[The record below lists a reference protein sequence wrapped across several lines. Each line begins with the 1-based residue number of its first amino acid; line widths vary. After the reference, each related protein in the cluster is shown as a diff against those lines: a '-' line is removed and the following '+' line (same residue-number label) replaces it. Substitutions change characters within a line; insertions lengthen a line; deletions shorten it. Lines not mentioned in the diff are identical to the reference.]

1 MEGGGGDCITGHHIH
16 VADILQHLPPGKC
29 PTHPLGD
36 VISTSIY
43 VHVHATSITHARK
56 GTFLS
61 YSITPTVVG
70 VYRDWPGFSA
80 LNLYI

>member
-1 MEGGGGDCITGHHIH
+1 MEERRREGGKVKGGGGGGDCITGHHIH

-29 PTHPLGD
+29 PTHPLGNI
-36 VISTSIY
+36 ISTSIY

-61 YSITPTVVG
+61 YSV
-70 VYRDWPGFSA
+70 
-80 LNLYI
+80 